1 MEGNYYWVDL
11 VAYWVRLNPLHLLQ
25 MCSSYLKSSI
35 SALKLFDI
43 SDVVS
48 VIAQITGYQKNCRTH
63 WLHKTPLCNHK
74 SLFPRRGDSKRGSL
88 FCLQYVIEYLWWCHG
103 RCRVIQLC
111 HDVHFPMTYAM
122 MSLSYD
128 MSLDVQD
135 RLAVYLKNI

>member
-25 MCSSYLKSSI
+25 MCSSDLKSSI

-74 SLFPRRGDSKRGSL
+74 SLFPRRFTARKSFLSIVCYWIPLVVSGQVQGDSTMPCCTLS
-88 FCLQYVIEYLWWCHG
+88 YDI
-103 RCRVIQLC
+103 C
-111 HDVHFPMTYAM
+111 HDVTVIWYVTWCAG
-122 MSLSYD
+122 
-128 MSLDVQD
+128 
-135 RLAVYLKNI
+135 